1 MLELADK
8 NMKTVTVT
16 VSQMFKKLKRHKRY
30 IYKKKSQIVIL
41 EMKTIMSE

>member
-30 IYKKKSQIVIL
+30 KKKIVIL